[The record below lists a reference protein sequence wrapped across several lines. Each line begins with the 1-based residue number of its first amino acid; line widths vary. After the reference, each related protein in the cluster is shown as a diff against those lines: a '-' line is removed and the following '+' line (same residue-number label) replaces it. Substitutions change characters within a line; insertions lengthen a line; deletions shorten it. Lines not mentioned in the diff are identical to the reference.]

1 MKFKAYVILSAI
13 FFGINPTL
21 MTLTYRTGASASA
34 TTCLSALFAGALCLL
49 AAWRM
54 KLSFRLSPKL
64 WAQALLTGFSG
75 AICNQ
80 LLASAYQYVAPGIA
94 TMLHFI
100 YPTVVT
106 VLLLVFFREKIGRWK
121 LLALLCS
128 TAGIVLISWGAME
141 GSVKGVILALA
152 SSVFWAYYIISL
164 GKFEIGK
171 ENSIVV
177 CTVIYFV
184 RVLVLL
190 PYGLLNHSFT
200 LPSTS
205 GWILILLVSLLSLT
219 ASALFQIATRNIGSF
234 SAGIFSAFEPATS
247 FLVSCLVF
255 QHTVQWMQFVGVA
268 AVITGLILDSVGTR
282 QVVPSK

>member
-13 FFGINPTL
+13 LFGINPTL

-34 TTCLSALFAGALCLL
+34 TTCLSALFAGVLCLI

-54 KLSFRLSPKL
+54 KLSFRFSPKL
-64 WAQALLTGFSG
+64 WMQTLLTGFSG

-80 LLASAYQYVAPGIA
+80 LLASAYQYVAPGIV

-121 LLALLCS
+121 PLALLCS
-128 TAGIVLISWGAME
+128 TTGIVLISWGAME

-152 SSVFWAYYIISL
+152 SSLFWAYYIISL

-171 ENSIVV
+171 ENPVVV

-190 PYGLLNHSFT
+190 PYGLLNRSFT
-200 LPSTS
+200 LPGVN
-205 GWILILLVSLLSLT
+205 GWMLILLVSLLSLA
-219 ASALFQIATRNIGSF
+219 ASALFQIGTRNVGSF

-255 QHTVQWMQFVGVA
+255 QHPVQWMQFVGVA

-282 QVVPSK
+282 QMALSK